1 MEDRE
6 GNGFF
11 PDDFL
16 IQDIKILII
25 PRFRARLPSINDQTS
40 EQALLTR
47 TATTTRRSDPEIPFA
62 ILHTRLDYPQLA
74 SSGSWA
80 LVGRPHCR
88 MSSVS
93 SGYGVYR
100 HGSHSASTA
109 SAVARADVTYLRKRI
124 ESDAV
129 PSASVD
135 PRTATRV
142 STPRRQDLVLQM
154 RRWRQHD

>member
-11 PDDFL
+11 PDVFL
-16 IQDIKILII
+16 ILDIQILII
-25 PRFRARLPSINDQTS
+25 ARIRARLPSINDQTS

-47 TATTTRRSDPEIPFA
+47 TATTTRRSDPEVPFA

-88 MSSVS
+88 ISSVS
-93 SGYGVYR
+93 R
-100 HGSHSASTA
+100 W
-109 SAVARADVTYLRKRI
+109 I
-124 ESDAV
+124 W
-129 PSASVD
+129 
-135 PRTATRV
+135 RV
-142 STPRRQDLVLQM
+142 STWEPLGLDGLGSRTRR
-154 RRWRQHD
+154 RYPSS